1 VDPQRIEE
9 APRTDAGANAP
20 VGGPAGF
27 SPNPAEGGAEAR
39 AATTTTAVAW
49 LRSALVRGES
59 AIAPIGITLAA
70 IFLGTMAAAGWWT
83 LRTQKAAS
91 ETARAEQVTAVAN
104 LLAHSVEPLLAQDE
118 LSAVRRLVAEAGHS
132 YGLSR
137 CRIVLPEGQ
146 VVADADAPKTATPH
160 LPPTWPTIRIPPEGA
175 AATAEPGTVD
185 LVLPLKVAGRG
196 SAELQVAATV
206 SHPFWT
212 YWETQTGMGTIGAF
226 SMIALLL
233 VYRRM
238 RSRLRAV
245 GAIREALLAARGG
258 QSPASNLVL
267 SPALGP
273 EAQSWN
279 DLMGEIERARKQG
292 TVERVRDSLG
302 RRRQAKGDLDAACD
316 AMSQGLLLVDERA
329 RVKYANGAAATFLR
343 ADRAL
348 LVGAEVDHFLQ
359 VPKVL
364 EAVREIAAGNLRRRV
379 VIDVEQSQDPAA
391 TTSARPNGSRS
402 GPVAGD
408 DAPAAGVL
416 RFSIRPVRREDTASA
431 MVIID
436 DVTQQKAAEEARHAF
451 VAQATHELRTPL
463 TNIRLYVETAIEEGE
478 KDPATRARCLNVIN
492 GEARRLERIVGEML
506 SVAEI
511 EAGSFKVAHDDIRLD
526 AMFEELKADFVQQA
540 SDKQM
545 RLTFALPPKLPV
557 IKGDRDKVMLAL
569 HNLVGNALKY
579 TPAGGSVVVDIRTE
593 DGHLSVAVKD
603 TGIGINPEDHDRI
616 FERFYRARDERVAKI
631 TGSGLGLTLAR
642 EVARLHGGDITVE
655 SVLNHGSTFTLTLPL
670 KTEAA

>member
-9 APRTDAGANAP
+9 APRTDAGAEAP
-20 VGGPAGF
+20 AAGTAGFTLYPAEAAADGPAAG
-27 SPNPAEGGAEAR
+27 SPMG
-39 AATTTTAVAW
+39 W
-49 LRSALVRGES
+49 LRRALVRGES

-70 IFLGTMAAAGWWT
+70 IFMGAMAAAGWWT

-91 ETARAEQVTAVAN
+91 EMARAEQVTAVAN
-104 LLAHSVEPLLAQDE
+104 LLGHSAEPLLAEDD
-118 LSAVRRLVAEAGHS
+118 LSAVRRLVAETGHS

-146 VVADADAPKTATPH
+146 VVADADAPKAVAPH
-160 LPPTWPTIRIPPEGA
+160 LPPTWSNVRSASTTGPDGEERTETHRNNGTIE
-175 AATAEPGTVD
+175 
-185 LVLPLKVAGRG
+185 LLLPLNVAGRG
-196 SAELQVAATV
+196 SAELQVVATV
-206 SHPFWT
+206 SHPLWT
-212 YWETQTGMGTIGAF
+212 YWETQTGLGTIGAF
-226 SMIALLL
+226 AMIALLL

-238 RSRLRAV
+238 RTRLRAV

-258 QSPASNLVL
+258 HAPASNLVL
-267 SPALGP
+267 SPNLGP

-279 DLMGEIERARKQG
+279 ELMSEVERARKLG
-292 TVERVRDSLG
+292 TVERMRDSLG
-302 RRRQAKGDLDAACD
+302 RRRQSKGDLDAACD
-316 AMSQGLLLVDERA
+316 AMSHGLLLVDERT
-329 RVKYANGAAATFLR
+329 RVRYANGAAATFLR
-343 ADRAL
+343 ADRTL
-348 LVGAEVDHFLQ
+348 LVGAEVQQFLQ

-364 EAVREIAAGNLRRRV
+364 EAVRDVAAGNMRRRV
-379 VIDVEQSQDPAA
+379 VIDVEQAHEAA
-391 TTSARPNGSRS
+391 APG
-402 GPVAGD
+402 VAD
-408 DAPAAGVL
+408 EAAAAGVL

-431 MVIID
+431 MVIIE
-436 DVTQQKAAEEARHAF
+436 DVTQQKAAEEARHTF

-540 SDKQM
+540 RDKQM
-545 RLTFALPPKLPV
+545 GLNFALPPKLPV
-557 IKGDRDKVMLAL
+557 IKGDRDKVMLVL

-579 TPAGGSVVVDIRTE
+579 TPDGGSVTVEVQAAGAQLT
-593 DGHLSVAVKD
+593 VAVKD
-603 TGIGINPEDHDRI
+603 TGIGIRPEDHDRI

-642 EVARLHGGDITVE
+642 EVARRHGGDITVE
-655 SVLNHGSTFTLTLPL
+655 SVLNHGSTFTLSLPL
-670 KTEAA
+670 KAEAA